1 MPNRTPQRGR
11 RSIRPCIVRAKAPA
25 KKAVKS
31 SKPAKSKPKSARSPG
46 VGEPAKAA
54 ASRSSRGGQARGQ
67 AIGKPAGKPEKTADR
82 APAAKARSGRR
93 ATADIANAEPDLF
106 DPLTPGE
113 VADALRTLTED
124 RRLAAMAKVG
134 RYRVICTEPLVVK
147 PPHWMAGH
155 RLARVVA
162 YDYAADRCVDA
173 CIDLDAGVVAHLELT
188 RGQPM
193 LSRDEE
199 ALAVSIAMVDPR
211 VRDKLSIGDVPTM
224 TMHYWGRSTKEISYA
239 RRSAAVVFGRSDGHA
254 SLVAVVDLID
264 NAVAM
269 VVPAEMW

>member
-1 MPNRTPQRGR
+1 MAASN
-11 RSIRPCIVRAKAPA
+11 
-25 KKAVKS
+25 
-31 SKPAKSKPKSARSPG
+31 KPAKRARVLKGKPKS
-46 VGEPAKAA
+46 V
-54 ASRSSRGGQARGQ
+54 
-67 AIGKPAGKPEKTADR
+67 PAGPAGRARPVASVASDGPLPPARTAPDPDVSQSL
-82 APAAKARSGRR
+82 PA
-93 ATADIANAEPDLF
+93 LF

-155 RLARVVA
+155 RLVRAVA
-162 YDYAADRCVDA
+162 FDSAADRTVDA

-188 RGQPM
+188 RAQPM

-199 ALAVSIAMVDPR
+199 ALAVSIAMADDR
-211 VRDKLSIGDVPTM
+211 VRAQLALGDTPQSTL
-224 TMHYWGRSTKEISYA
+224 HYWGRSPEDLAFA

-254 SLVAVVDLID
+254 SIVAVVDLLENI
-264 NAVAM
+264 VTQ
-269 VVPAEMW
+269 VVPAELW

>member
-1 MPNRTPQRGR
+1 
-11 RSIRPCIVRAKAPA
+11 VKAA
-25 KKAVKS
+25 
-31 SKPAKSKPKSARSPG
+31 KPAKPKAKLAPKANGKS
-46 VGEPAKAA
+46 VGKQLRRGAA
-54 ASRSSRGGQARGQ
+54 DVVHSD
-67 AIGKPAGKPEKTADR
+67 PT
-82 APAAKARSGRR
+82 
-93 ATADIANAEPDLF
+93 LF

-113 VADALRTLTED
+113 IADALRTLTED
-124 RRLAAMAKVG
+124 RRLSQMAKVG

-188 RGQPM
+188 KSQPM

-199 ALAVSIAMVDPR
+199 ALAVSIAMVDER
-211 VRDKLSIGDVPTM
+211 VRGQLQLGDVPQM
-224 TMHYWGRSTKEISYA
+224 TMHYWGRTPKDISFA
-239 RRSAAVVFGRSDGHA
+239 RRSAAVVFGRADGHS
-254 SLVAVVDLID
+254 SLVAVVDLLD
-264 NAVAM
+264 HAVTQ